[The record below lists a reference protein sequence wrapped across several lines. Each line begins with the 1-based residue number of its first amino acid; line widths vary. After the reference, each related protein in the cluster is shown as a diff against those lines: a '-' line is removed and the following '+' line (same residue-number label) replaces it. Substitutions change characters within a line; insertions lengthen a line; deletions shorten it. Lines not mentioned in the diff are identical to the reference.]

1 MLASKIHEQ
10 GQARFLCWT
19 EIKGSGN
26 VASDCRKK
34 AIITC
39 NSMEMSLLGMCM
51 SLVSVCLGATVSL
64 IVTMVL

>member
-19 EIKGSGN
+19 EIKGSGS

-39 NSMEMSLLGMCM
+39 NSMEMSLL
-51 SLVSVCLGATVSL
+51 
-64 IVTMVL
+64 